1 LAFALRRK
9 PCCRRFRRSGHAIK
23 CLSPRVRRLLL
34 LLPTMNLYWVYDLP
48 IWLFGL
54 LSVAV
59 AVAVGLGGFYA
70 TRRWVRGVHRDQ
82 HSHNDIVGFYLGAI
96 CLFYG
101 ITLGLLAVGTWQAYS
116 DLDAKVGEEASAL
129 AALYRDVSSFPDP
142 KRSEL
147 QADLREY
154 ARQVID
160 VAWPL
165 QRRGIVPQNAAG
177 TLEALQSH
185 LASFEPMTEGQKT
198 RYAETY
204 REFDRIVELR
214 RIRLKSV
221 VAGLPMPLWSVVL
234 VGAFVNIA
242 VTWFFDMRS
251 QSMHFWM
258 TIMFSGLLGL
268 LIFLLAAMDN
278 PFRGDISVGPEAFEL
293 VYKQLMQPGK

>member
-1 LAFALRRK
+1 
-9 PCCRRFRRSGHAIK
+9 
-23 CLSPRVRRLLL
+23 
-34 LLPTMNLYWVYDLP
+34 MNVYWLYDLP
-48 IWLFGL
+48 TWLFGL
-54 LSVAV
+54 LTVAV
-59 AVAVGLGGFYA
+59 TVAVGLIGFQA
-70 TRRWVRGVHRDQ
+70 TRKWVRQVHGAE
-82 HSHNDIVGFYLGAI
+82 HSHNEIVGFYLGAV

-101 ITLGLLAVGTWQAYS
+101 ITLGLVAVGTWEAYS
-116 DLDAKVGEEASAL
+116 DVDNKVGEEASAL
-129 AALYRDVSSFPDP
+129 AALYRNVSSFPDP
-142 KRSEL
+142 KRAEL

-154 ARQVID
+154 TRQVID

-177 TLEALQSH
+177 TLEALQTH
-185 LASFEPMTEGQKT
+185 LASFEPTTEGQKT

-234 VGAFVNIA
+234 VGAFLNIA

-278 PFRGDISVGPEAFEL
+278 PFRGEIGVGPEAFEL

>member
-1 LAFALRRK
+1 
-9 PCCRRFRRSGHAIK
+9 
-23 CLSPRVRRLLL
+23 
-34 LLPTMNLYWVYDLP
+34 MNIYWVYDLP
-48 IWLFGL
+48 IWLFGAL
-54 LSVAV
+54 TIAVTVAI
-59 AVAVGLGGFYA
+59 ALGGFYA
-70 TRRWVRGVHRDQ
+70 TRKWVRRVHRDQ
-82 HSHNDIVGFYLGAI
+82 HSHNDIVGFYLSAI

-116 DLDAKVGEEASAL
+116 DLDTKVGEEASVL
-129 AALYRDVSSFPDP
+129 ATLYRNVSTFPDP
-142 KRSEL
+142 QREEL
-147 QADLREY
+147 QAGLPEY

-177 TLEALQSH
+177 TLAALQTH
-185 LASFEPMTEGQKT
+185 LATFEPTTEGRKT
-198 RYAETY
+198 RYAGAY

-221 VAGLPMPLWSVVL
+221 VAGLPMPLWFVVL
-234 VGAFVNIA
+234 VGAFLSIA
-242 VTWFFDMRS
+242 VTGFFDMRS

-278 PFRGDISVGPEAFEL
+278 PFRGDISVGPQAFEL

>member
-1 LAFALRRK
+1 
-9 PCCRRFRRSGHAIK
+9 
-23 CLSPRVRRLLL
+23 
-34 LLPTMNLYWVYDLP
+34 
-48 IWLFGL
+48 
-54 LSVAV
+54 
-59 AVAVGLGGFYA
+59 
-70 TRRWVRGVHRDQ
+70 
-82 HSHNDIVGFYLGAI
+82 
-96 CLFYG
+96 LFYG

-116 DLDAKVGEEASAL
+116 DLDGKVGEEASAL
-129 AALYRDVSSFPDP
+129 AALYRNVSSFPDP
-142 KRSEL
+142 KRAEL

-177 TLEALQSH
+177 TLEALQTH
-185 LASFEPMTEGQKT
+185 LASFEPTTEGQKT

-234 VGAFVNIA
+234 VGAFLNIA

-251 QSMHFWM
+251 HSMHFWM
-258 TIMFSGLLGL
+258 TIMFSGLLGM